1 MKTPRMCQRFYCDW
15 RGDRY
20 CCADCWNLKD
30 CVNPCLNH
38 PSRCRL
44 EDTGARFRMEE
55 LHKVN
60 RTRKTGIKYQ
70 EETPDED
77 YD

>member
-1 MKTPRMCQRFYCDW
+1 MAAEMKTPRMCQRFCCDW

-20 CCADCWNLKD
+20 CCADCWNLAD

-44 EDTGARFRMEE
+44 EDTGARIRMEE

-60 RTRKTGIKYQ
+60 RTRETGK
-70 EETPDED
+70 DEFKHGD
-77 YD
+77 E